1 MKLITILLTL
11 ALTMVA
17 AHAELTPKQFGQM
30 KNWAE
35 REGYS
40 YQGIGRSNGV
50 NVFIFEKPSSV
61 AFAPL
66 SSDTPDKAINALIGS
81 AALHQ
86 QAVITTTKLN
96 REAQEKAYQQGFK
109 DGTQYGGAEDAYRRG
124 YIDGSQLRGA
134 SAEE

>member
-1 MKLITILLTL
+1 MKLITTLLTL
-11 ALTMVA
+11 ALTTVA
-17 AHAELTPKQFGQM
+17 QAELMPKHFGQM
-30 KNWAE
+30 KDWAE

-50 NVFIFEKPSSV
+50 NVFMFEKPSSV

-66 SSDTPDKAINALIGS
+66 SSDTPDEAINALIGS
-81 AALHQ
+81 AALYH
-86 QAVITTTKLN
+86 QAVITATKLN
-96 REAQEKAYQQGFK
+96 RGAQEKAYKEGFK
-109 DGTQYGGAEDAYRRG
+109 DGAKYGGAEDAYRRG

>member
-1 MKLITILLTL
+1 LKLVTTLLTL
-11 ALTMVA
+11 ALTTV

-30 KNWAE
+30 KDWAE

-40 YQGIGRSNGV
+40 YQGIGRSGGV
-50 NVFIFEKPSSV
+50 NVFMFEKLSSV

-66 SSDTPDKAINALIGS
+66 SSDTADEAINALIGS
-81 AALHQ
+81 AALYH
-86 QAVITTTKLN
+86 QAVITATKLN
-96 REAQEKAYQQGFK
+96 QEAQEKAYQQGFK
-109 DGTQYGGAEDAYRRG
+109 DGAEDAYRRG